1 MKENP
6 GKNGTVC
13 FPVPPTIE
21 ETACIGGRKEK
32 EGPLGGCFDQT
43 SEDEYFGTS
52 SWEQAE
58 SELLFRACDTLLQKS
73 GRHQEDINYIIAG
86 DLQAQSAS
94 VSYGLRSL
102 PIPLLGVFGAC
113 STMAESLSL
122 SALTV
127 GGGFASRVIAATSSH
142 FCSAEKQFRY
152 PLEYGGQRTPTAQ
165 WTVTAS
171 GAALVSDTGVPPYIT
186 HVTCGKMVDFGL
198 KDAANMGAAMAPAF
212 ADTLIRHFEDTGRT
226 PADYDLIVSGDLG
239 RIGSEIA
246 KDLLSREGYPL
257 GDNYKDCGVMIFDPK
272 RQDVHAGGSGCGCS
286 ASVLCGHIIPEM
298 KRGKLK
304 RVLFA
309 ATGALLNPIVILQKE
324 SIPSICHAVAI
335 DMEKKM

>member
-1 MKENP
+1 MKKELE
-6 GKNGTVC
+6 GKQTVH
-13 FPVPPTIE
+13 FEIPPTIE
-21 ETACIGGRKEK
+21 ETASVGGKKEK
-32 EGPLGGCFDQT
+32 EGPLGMTFDQT
-43 SEDEYFGTS
+43 SDDEYFGTS

-73 GRHQEDINYIIAG
+73 GWRAEDINYIIAG

-94 VSYGLRSL
+94 VSYGLRSFAV
-102 PIPLLGVFGAC
+102 PLLGVFGAC

-122 SALTV
+122 AALAV
-127 GGGFASRVIAATSSH
+127 GGGFGRRVIAATSSH

-171 GAALVSDTGVPPYIT
+171 GAALVSDKGIPPYIT
-186 HVTCGKMVDFGL
+186 HVTCGKMVDYGV
-198 KDAANMGAAMAPAF
+198 KDATNMGAAMAPAF
-212 ADTLIRHFEDTGRT
+212 ADTVIRHFEDTGRT
-226 PADYDLIVSGDLG
+226 PDDYDLIVSGDLG
-239 RIGSEIA
+239 SVGASIA
-246 KDLLSREGYPL
+246 RALLKREGYQL
-257 GDNYKDCGVMIFDPK
+257 GSNYNDCGMMIFDPK
-272 RQDVHAGGSGCGCS
+272 KQDVHAGGSGCGCS
-286 ASVLCGHIIPEM
+286 ASVLCGHIIPQM
-298 KRGKLK
+298 KKGKLK

-335 DMEKKM
+335 DMEKEG